1 MAATRGP
8 TTVRP
13 RTVILFCF
21 SVFAG
26 EELSL
31 EVEAM
36 MEEVRLPKCQFVK
49 EEQGFFFRPPPPLFS
64 TSSLFFFSLFLGQGA
79 YTTKD
84 AARATTTKNTPTLT
98 RQTHKARKIN
108 KWTS

>member
-1 MAATRGP
+1 MERRTAAATRGP

-49 EEQGFFFRPPPPLFS
+49 EEQGFFFS
-64 TSSLFFFSLFLGQGA
+64 TSTSTLLDLLSLFLFSFPG
-79 YTTKD
+79 
-84 AARATTTKNTPTLT
+84 T
-98 RQTHKARKIN
+98 RRLHN
-108 KWTS
+108 